1 LTDAVSLSSIVRL
14 RNEGLQID
22 AGLPVPV
29 PMDLSTIDNSGLD
42 RSLADLVW
50 PSPYDAYHTL
60 SRRLIGSLM
69 TTIRALDP
77 GPDPAAVI
85 RAKTYDMVTDLAF
98 VARLAFD
105 IANAR
110 RNDQALHYDPKA
122 SPILAF
128 LEAGGDPAH
137 SPVPRIWHH
146 PVDIRTRTRLRKA
159 ARRTRAQLRANRAG
173 SPRIDV
179 HNRNNLVNT
188 LLGDDDRSAV
198 DWPVTNLDWTDGQTV
213 PSTLTES
220 TAEISSAYTRVVAQF
235 IDDPELY
242 HTLSRLGEHLVSY
255 HIAKCWSDFQVFE
268 RHIRARPMGDILVS
282 GTPKHLGRLAGWFYR
297 REGKEVIR
305 CAHGGERV
313 FFSDQEW
320 GLAEFPDC
328 DTYYA
333 HSAGERDALARRL
346 ASGQTELV
354 EPDHEIAFKTLG
366 SPHHQTLLQR
376 SRDLRRKTTTGTV
389 VYVAGGYLGEQLGD
403 FPNRKPPDPLYLDW
417 QIDLIRALKAL
428 GYRVAVKLHPA
439 GIAREARYL
448 AHYADAILEGTF
460 DPATVSA
467 DAFVFDFAGTAFFD
481 ALATDI
487 PMVFADLGVRPFDP
501 TVYDDLT
508 TRCLIAPATRDEHG
522 RFRVLRDELGEAVST
537 AITMDT
543 CPTGFHDRYFGS

>member
-1 LTDAVSLSSIVRL
+1 MIARPL
-14 RNEGLQID
+14 
-22 AGLPVPV
+22 VPV

-42 RSLADLVW
+42 HGLAELVW

-60 SRRLIGSLM
+60 SRSLIGGLM

-77 GPDPAAVI
+77 GPDPAAII

-105 IANAR
+105 IASAR
-110 RNDQALHYDPKA
+110 RDDRTLHYDPKA
-122 SPILAF
+122 SPMLAF

-146 PVDIRTRTRLRKA
+146 PVDKRARTRLRKSVRR
-159 ARRTRAQLRANRAG
+159 ARAHVSALHAG

-179 HNRNNLVNT
+179 HNRNNLANN
-188 LLGDDDRSAV
+188 LLEQDARPSV
-198 DWPVTNLDWTDGQTV
+198 DWPITNLDWTHGGTV
-213 PSTLTES
+213 PSILTES
-220 TAEISSAYTRVVAQF
+220 TAEIGRAYSRAIAHF
-235 IDDPELY
+235 IEDRKLY
-242 HTLSRLGEHLVSY
+242 HTLSHLGDFLVSY
-255 HIAKCWSDFQVFE
+255 HIAKCWSDFQIFE
-268 RHIRARPMGDILVS
+268 RHLRSRPMGDMLVS

-333 HSAGERDALARRL
+333 HSSGERDTLALRL
-346 ASGQTELV
+346 ASGGTELV
-354 EPDHEIAFKTLG
+354 EPDRETTFKTLG
-366 SPHHQTLLQR
+366 SPHHQNLLQR
-376 SRDLRRKTTTGTV
+376 ARTLRRTGKTGTV

-417 QIDLIRALKAL
+417 QIDLIRALKTL

-439 GIAREARYL
+439 GIAQEKRYL
-448 AHYADAILEGTF
+448 AHYADAILEGIF

-467 DAFVFDFAGTAFFD
+467 DAFIFDFAGTAFFD
-481 ALATDI
+481 ALATDV
-487 PMVFADLGVRPFDP
+487 PMVFADLGIRPFDP
-501 TVYDDLT
+501 TVYDDLMR
-508 TRCLIAPATRDEHG
+508 RCPIAPAERDDRG
-522 RFRVLRDELGEAVST
+522 RFRVLRDALGET
-537 AITMDT
+537 IDHAITMDT

>member
-1 LTDAVSLSSIVRL
+1 
-14 RNEGLQID
+14 
-22 AGLPVPV
+22 
-29 PMDLSTIDNSGLD
+29 MDLSTIDSSGLD
-42 RSLADLVW
+42 RCLGDLVW

-60 SRRLIGSLM
+60 SRSLIGALM

-110 RNDQALHYDPKA
+110 RDDRALHYDPKA
-122 SPILAF
+122 SPMLAF
-128 LEAGGDPAH
+128 LEAGGDPAR

-146 PVDIRTRTRLRKA
+146 PVDLRARTRLRKS
-159 ARRTRAQLRANRAG
+159 ARRTRAHIRAMRAG

-188 LLGDDDRSAV
+188 LLGTDARPSV
-198 DWPVTNLDWTDGQTV
+198 DWPVTNLDWTHGGGV
-213 PSTLTES
+213 PPALTES
-220 TAEISSAYTRVVAQF
+220 AAEIGRAYSRAVAHF

-242 HTLSRLGEHLVSY
+242 RTLSRLGEHLVSY
-255 HIAKCWSDFQVFE
+255 HVAKCWSDFQVFE
-268 RHIRARPMGDILVS
+268 RHIRSRPMGDMLVS

-297 REGKEVIR
+297 RDGKEVIR
-305 CAHGGERV
+305 CAHGGERA

-346 ASGQTELV
+346 AAGGTELV
-354 EPDHEIAFKTLG
+354 EPDRDITFKTLG
-366 SPHHQTLLQR
+366 SPHHQNLLQR
-376 SRDLRRKTTTGTV
+376 SRTLRRKGQTGTI

-439 GIAREARYL
+439 GIAQDARYL
-448 AHYADAILEGTF
+448 AHYADAILQGIF
-460 DPATVSA
+460 DPAMVSA
-467 DAFVFDFAGTAFFD
+467 DAFIFDFAGTAFFD
-481 ALATDI
+481 ALATDV
-487 PMVFADLGVRPFDP
+487 PMVIADLGVRPFDP
-501 TVYDDLT
+501 MVYDDLIR
-508 TRCLIAPATRDEHG
+508 RCPVAPAERDERG
-522 RFRVLRDELGEAVST
+522 RFRVLRDRLGEAVSQSI
-537 AITMDT
+537 AMDT
-543 CPTGFHDRYFGS
+543 CPTGFHDRYFGP